1 MKPFHPIPFLLG
13 NHNIIIGK
21 IQACIHVFL
30 TTEHSESIINWDI
43 VEEVFTLAVRILS
56 VTSGSPA
63 DLAGIRKEERILS
76 INGEEIYDEID
87 YQALTANENL
97 SVSVDNGTMIRELH
111 IIKEEWEPLGLC
123 LDETQIMKPRHCCNH
138 CLFCFVDQ
146 LPQGMRSSLYV
157 KDDDWRHS
165 LMMGNYVTLTNVT
178 EQEFQRILRR
188 KASPLYISVHA
199 TDPEVR
205 CRMLRNPK
213 ARNLMERLKKLK
225 DNGLEFH
232 CQIVL
237 CPDINDGDI
246 LSRSIDDLASL
257 WPAARSLA
265 IVPVG
270 LTMHREG
277 LTKLRRF
284 NAVSAASMLEM
295 IHSCQERFLKELGTR
310 FVFPSDEFYCICH
323 QPLPEANEYED
334 YPQIENGV
342 GMLRLLDQE
351 CREAAEDLI
360 LENISKKPS
369 GRRILIPTGVSA
381 RPFIQDLVN
390 RYTPEGTDIQV
401 IAVKNNFFGETIT
414 VTGLIV
420 GRDLISA
427 LQGIK
432 CDEILICDT
441 MLRENTNRFLD
452 DMTLEEVC
460 NALGCPVRVIPNNG
474 ESLIRALWKLE
485 DENG

>member
-1 MKPFHPIPFLLG
+1 MKPFHPIPFLPE

-21 IQACIHVFL
+21 IQAYVRAFL
-30 TTEHSESIINWDI
+30 TMEHSESIIKWEVI
-43 VEEVFTLAVRILS
+43 EEVFSLAVRILS
-56 VTSGSPA
+56 VTPGSPA
-63 DLAGIRKEERILS
+63 DQAGIREEERILS
-76 INGEEIYDEID
+76 INGEAIHDEID
-87 YQALTANENL
+87 YQALTANSDL
-97 SVSVDNGTMIRELH
+97 SVVVENASVKREVH
-111 IIKEEWEPLGLC
+111 IIKEEWASLGLC

-146 LPQGMRSSLYV
+146 LPQGMRSTLYV

-165 LMMGNYVTLTNVT
+165 LMMGNYVTLTNVS
-178 EQEFQRILRR
+178 EEEFQRILRR

-213 ARNLMERLKKLK
+213 ASNLMERLKKLK
-225 DNGLEFH
+225 ENGLEFH

-237 CPDINDGDI
+237 CPEINDGKI

-277 LTKLRRF
+277 LTELKRF
-284 NAVSAASMLEM
+284 DTVSAGAMLEM
-295 IHSCQERFLKELGTR
+295 IHSYQERFLKELGTR
-310 FVFPSDEFYCICH
+310 FVFPSDEFFCICH
-323 QPLPEANEYED
+323 QPLPEESEYED

-351 CREAAEDLI
+351 CREAAEDL
-360 LENISKKPS
+360 LSERKMEKSAV
-369 GRRILIPTGVSA
+369 RRILIPTGVSA
-381 RPFIQDLVN
+381 KPFIQDLVN
-390 RYTPEGTDIQV
+390 RYAPEGADIQV
-401 IAVKNNFFGETIT
+401 IAVKNRFFGETIT

-427 LQGIK
+427 LQGVK

-441 MLRENTNRFLD
+441 MLRENTDRFLD
-452 DMTLEEVC
+452 DMTLEDVR
-460 NALGCPVRVIPNNG
+460 NALGCAVRVIPNNG